1 MINEEFLNA
10 DFRTKRPPK
19 FGLASTNELTQYRH
33 QRLLP
38 KSVIEGKTIL
48 DLGSFIGQ
56 TADWCLQNN
65 VKKYVGV
72 EICDEFYNTSI
83 ELMNKNHSES
93 SKWNIIHTSI
103 QDYFSK
109 NNDVYD
115 IIFAWGLVHHFYD
128 HVYLM
133 KEMSKRANHVIV
145 MGRNPKVMWESCV
158 ELQTP
163 ELLKKLEYDIA
174 YQEFHN
180 GEMTLLYK
188 TMKSIRCTSS
198 NSSLAALKTTMA
210 LNGFVYNLDAYEDF
224 KLKYPNEFGMW
235 FDKVGNYVIEFYKTN
250 RNINIDYE
258 NAHKNWNRPVIDWTK

>member
-1 MINEEFLNA
+1 MIKEDFLNA

-19 FGLASTNELTQYRH
+19 FGLASTNELTHYKH

-38 KSVIEGKTIL
+38 RSIIENKNVL

-83 ELMNKNHSES
+83 DLMNKNHPDSNWE
-93 SKWNIIHTSI
+93 IIHKSI
-103 QDYFSK
+103 QDYFTEHNEK
-109 NNDVYD
+109 YDV
-115 IIFAWGLVHHFYD
+115 IFAWGLVHHFYD
-128 HVYLM
+128 HVSLI
-133 KEMSKRANHVIV
+133 KEMAKRADHIII
-145 MGRNPKVMWESCV
+145 MGRNPKVMWENFSGI
-158 ELQTP
+158 QTP

-198 NSSLAALKTTMA
+198 NSSIAALETTMA
-210 LNGFVYNLDAYEDF
+210 LNGFICKLDAYEDF
-224 KLKYPNEFGMW
+224 KRKYPNEFGMW
-235 FDKVGNYVIEFYKTN
+235 FDKVGNYVIEFHNSYKVNTT
-250 RNINIDYE
+250 DYE
-258 NAHKNWNRPVIDWTK
+258 NAHKHWDKPVIDWLK